1 MIWAIGRAFYL
12 WILVNCVHSV
22 CEWNGIVKD
31 ERDCD
36 LISGMNMTMM
46 TLGPQDLDMLMSMGV
61 RYQACWWISDNF
73 TLFHLFSILSLSPF
87 FQFYLCPPLHSSP
100 FPLSCF
106 LIPVPLSYSFSM
118 SRLQWPFTPWVVSLT
133 PNLSLPLFH
142 LSLFV
147 LCFQSITVSVELR
160 VSL

>member
-61 RYQACWWISDNF
+61 RYQAC
-73 TLFHLFSILSLSPF
+73 
-87 FQFYLCPPLHSSP
+87 
-100 FPLSCF
+100 
-106 LIPVPLSYSFSM
+106 
-118 SRLQWPFTPWVVSLT
+118 
-133 PNLSLPLFH
+133 
-142 LSLFV
+142 
-147 LCFQSITVSVELR
+147 
-160 VSL
+160 